1 MSHRGGRSGCLTV
14 AIILATTIPV
24 YACDFLV
31 RDAAFRAERD
41 VHRLCLI
48 AATDDTAAE
57 QIASDLSAWLA
68 GDAADLNV
76 QLERVDVN
84 DPAVEWSRY
93 GIPSAPPSA
102 PVVALV
108 GTNHE
113 TGRSFVI
120 DHWEPSPTRDELN
133 LLLHSPTRAK
143 LQEELGRNLAVVL
156 FARCTNCDLDAVAAM
171 LQQSADHWK
180 EKAELGVSVVE
191 IDRSDPAERLLLR
204 FAGLRPEGPSWV
216 GVVFARGKLMNPPLV
231 GEEITPDAVDEL
243 VKQVLAECACSKPL
257 PSIGVDLPLVWP
269 AVLDEAVIELSTPDA
284 TTIAAM
290 NEATGPARLVPM
302 KLPAAVNPSSVPAS
316 VPEKP
321 GRINVSAGGEVSLST
336 LGIAIGALGLVVI
349 VWTLFRRHAA

>member
-1 MSHRGGRSGCLTV
+1 MPHRDGRSGWLTV
-14 AIILATTIPV
+14 AIVLATANPV
-24 YACDFLV
+24 HACDFLV

-41 VHRLCLI
+41 VHRLCLM
-48 AATDDTAAE
+48 AAADDAAAD

-68 GDAADLNV
+68 GDAEDLNV

-120 DHWEPSPTRDELN
+120 DHWEPSPTGDELN
-133 LLLHSPTRAK
+133 LLVHSPIRAK
-143 LQEELGRNLAVVL
+143 LQEGLGRNLAVVL
-156 FARCTNCDLDAVAAM
+156 FAPCSDCDHEAVAAM
-171 LQQSADHWK
+171 LQQSADHWR

-191 IDRSDPAERLLLR
+191 IDRTDPAERLLLR
-204 FAGLRPEGPSWV
+204 FAGLRPEGPNWV

-231 GEEITPDAVDEL
+231 GEEITPDHVDEL

-257 PSIGVDLPLVWP
+257 PSIGVDLPLVWT
-269 AVLDEAVIELSTPDA
+269 ALLDDAVIELSTPDA
-284 TTIAAM
+284 NTIAAM
-290 NEATGPARLVPM
+290 NRATGPARLVPV
-302 KLPAAVNPSSVPAS
+302 KLPPSGNATPPAN
-316 VPEKP
+316 PEK
-321 GRINVSAGGEVSLST
+321 RADVNVVMGGEMSLT
-336 LGIAIGALGLVVI
+336 TFGIAIGALGLVMI
-349 VWTLFRRHAA
+349 VWTLFRRRAA